1 MSPKFEFDEGQSIE
15 IDGTVIVN
23 PAGGV
28 NDGEDDDTDVFLP
41 QGTLQKAVE
50 EITDLADSLR
60 SVSLKSGEPPENLLV
75 NGIEHPSVVIPLGH
89 NVVVH
94 SS

>member
-60 SVSLKSGEPPENLLV
+60 SVSLKSGSLRK
-75 NGIEHPSVVIPLGH
+75 IY
-89 NVVVH
+89 
-94 SS
+94 